1 MCQQVQLQSSVIHYF
16 DLFLA
21 RVKTPSRFPISS
33 MRSRVSVLSITTIP
47 TLLLPSSLP
56 LFSPPPIYL
65 PRWAQQSP
73 TVLRCLRLTRN
84 RSTPILFSRKKNTQ
98 ITSDG
103 RTEAGGIAVAV
114 AGHELI
120 SDKRTETVQ
129 NNLLDSISNE
139 WANDPASKDLANS

>member
-1 MCQQVQLQSSVIHYF
+1 MCQQLQQSSLVHYF

-21 RVKTPSRFPISS
+21 RVNTPSRFPITP
-33 MRSRVSVLSITTIP
+33 MRCPVSVFSIATIP
-47 TLLLPSSLP
+47 TLTLPSSLP
-56 LFSPPPIYL
+56 LFSRPPIYL

-120 SDKRTETVQ
+120 SDKRTETVH

-139 WANDPASKDLANS
+139 LSNDPASKDLDNS